1 MRSGVA
7 AGAEAAGPLGHAP
20 RVAVSNLGCRVNR
33 VELDAIAG
41 ELVAAGCELVDEE
54 SADLVVVNTC
64 AVTGEAEAKA
74 RKAVRHAAALAQ
86 RPQVL
91 ATGCVASLFAD
102 ELAALA
108 DNVEVEPDKDRVA
121 TRALSH
127 FLPGDLS
134 QNLPYD
140 LSHFAAG
147 AGVGA
152 RTNAGERG
160 AVNQSDAS
168 GNPSSAS
175 AAGGV
180 APSPLAALDIG
191 ESVAPGHAITPT
203 GRMRPG
209 LKVQDGCDHRCT
221 YCIVWKARGRARSLD
236 AADVVSQV
244 RALVSE
250 GAREVVLTGIDL
262 GRYESQGLDLAGL
275 LDRVLDQTEV
285 GRVRLSSVEPAGV
298 TDELL
303 RVMAASDGRVAE
315 FLHVPLQA
323 GCDETL
329 RRMGRPYTVAE
340 YRAIVDRAREAVP
353 HLALACDLI
362 VGFPGETDEDFAT
375 SLETCRE
382 IGFAKM
388 HVFRYSKRPGTPA
401 ATMEGQA
408 APEAMAER
416 SRAMREMA
424 AASRRAY
431 AESLVGTSQ
440 LVLVERA
447 ESGVTGGLVEAH
459 VGPGYTGELVRMVPH
474 HYIYNILL

>member
-1 MRSGVA
+1 MA

-108 DNVEVEPDKDRVA
+108 ENVEVEPEKDRVA
-121 TRALSH
+121 IRALSH
-127 FLPGDLS
+127 FLPD
-134 QNLPYD
+134 D

-152 RTNAGERG
+152 RTNAAECGTVNSS
-160 AVNQSDAS
+160 AVSV
-168 GNPSSAS
+168 NPSSAS

-180 APSPLAALDIG
+180 VPSPFAPLDIG

-221 YCIVWKARGRARSLD
+221 YCIVWKARVRARSLD

-275 LDRVLDQTEV
+275 LDRVLDETEV

-298 TDELL
+298 TPRLL
-303 RVMAASDGRVAE
+303 RVMAASGGRVAE

-323 GCDETL
+323 GCDGTL

-340 YRAIVDRAREAVP
+340 YRAIVDRARVAVP

-401 ATMEGQA
+401 ADMSDQV
-408 APEAMAER
+408 APEVMVER

-474 HYIYNILL
+474 HYIYNFLL

>member
-1 MRSGVA
+1 MA

-108 DNVEVEPDKDRVA
+108 ENVEVEPEKDRVA
-121 TRALSH
+121 IRALSH
-127 FLPGDLS
+127 FLPD
-134 QNLPYD
+134 D

-152 RTNAGERG
+152 RTNAAECGTVNSS
-160 AVNQSDAS
+160 AVSV
-168 GNPSSAS
+168 NPSSAS

-180 APSPLAALDIG
+180 VPSPFAPLDIG

-275 LDRVLDQTEV
+275 LDRVLDETEV

-298 TDELL
+298 TPRLL
-303 RVMAASDGRVAE
+303 RVMAASGGRVAE

-323 GCDETL
+323 GCDGTL

-340 YRAIVDRAREAVP
+340 YRAIVDRARVAVP

-474 HYIYNILL
+474 HYINNILL

>member
-108 DNVEVEPDKDRVA
+108 ENVEVEPDKDRVA
-121 TRALSH
+121 IRALSH
-127 FLPGDLS
+127 FLPD
-134 QNLPYD
+134 D

-152 RTNAGERG
+152 RTNAAECGTVNSS
-160 AVNQSDAS
+160 AVSV
-168 GNPSSAS
+168 NPSSAS

-180 APSPLAALDIG
+180 VPSPFAPLDIG

-275 LDRVLDQTEV
+275 LDRVLDETEV

-298 TDELL
+298 TPRLL
-303 RVMAASDGRVAE
+303 RVMAASGGRVAE

-323 GCDETL
+323 GCDGTL

-340 YRAIVDRAREAVP
+340 YRAIVDRARVAVP

-401 ATMEGQA
+401 ADMSDQV
-408 APEAMAER
+408 APEVMVER

-447 ESGVTGGLVEAH
+447 DSGVTGGLVEAH

-474 HYIYNILL
+474 HYINNILL

>member
-1 MRSGVA
+1 MRDR
-7 AGAEAAGPLGHAP
+7 AP

-41 ELVAAGCELVDEE
+41 ELVAAGCELVDEAAAE
-54 SADLVVVNTC
+54 LVVVNTC

-74 RKAVRHAAALAQ
+74 RKAVRHAAGL
-86 RPQVL
+86 PGHPIVV
-91 ATGCVASLFAD
+91 ATGCAASLFAD

-121 TRALSH
+121 IRALSH
-127 FLPGDLS
+127 FLPD
-134 QNLPYD
+134 D

-152 RTNAGERG
+152 RTNAAECGTVNSS
-160 AVNQSDAS
+160 AVSV
-168 GNPSSAS
+168 NPSSAS

-180 APSPLAALDIG
+180 VPSPFAPLDIG

-401 ATMEGQA
+401 ADMSDQV

>member
-1 MRSGVA
+1 MRDR
-7 AGAEAAGPLGHAP
+7 AP

-54 SADLVVVNTC
+54 AAELVVVNTC

-74 RKAVRHAAALAQ
+74 RKAVRHAAGL
-86 RPQVL
+86 PGHPIVV
-91 ATGCVASLFAD
+91 ATGCAASLFAD

-127 FLPGDLS
+127 FLPV
-134 QNLPYD
+134 D
-140 LSHFAAG
+140 LSHFTAG

-401 ATMEGQA
+401 ADMPDQV
-408 APEAMAER
+408 APEVMAER
-416 SRAMREMA
+416 SRAMRDMA
-424 AASRRAY
+424 AASRHAY
-431 AESLVGTSQ
+431 ASSLVGTEQ

-459 VGPGYTGELVRMVPH
+459 VGPGYTGELVRMIPH
-474 HYIYNILL
+474 HYVNNILL

>member
-1 MRSGVA
+1 MA

-54 SADLVVVNTC
+54 SAELVVVNTC

-74 RKAVRHAAALAQ
+74 RKAVRHAAGL
-86 RPQVL
+86 PGHPIVV
-91 ATGCVASLFAD
+91 ATGCAASLFAD

-108 DNVEVEPDKDRVA
+108 ENVEVEPEKDRVA
-121 TRALSH
+121 IRALSH
-127 FLPGDLS
+127 FLPD
-134 QNLPYD
+134 D
-140 LSHFAAG
+140 LSHFTAG

-152 RTNAGERG
+152 RTSAGERG
-160 AVNQSDAS
+160 AVNSSDES

-175 AAGGV
+175 TEGGV
-180 APSPLAALDIG
+180 APSPLASLDIG

-221 YCIVWKARGRARSLD
+221 YCIVWKARGRARSLGAD
-236 AADVVSQV
+236 AVVGQV

-275 LDRVLDQTEV
+275 LGRVLDETEV

-298 TDELL
+298 TPRLL
-303 RVMAASDGRVAE
+303 RVMAASGGRVAE

-323 GCDETL
+323 GCDGTL

-340 YRAIVDRAREAVP
+340 YRAIVDRARVAVP

-401 ATMEGQA
+401 ADMSDQV
-408 APEAMAER
+408 APEVMVER

-447 ESGVTGGLVEAH
+447 DSGVTGGLVEAH

-474 HYIYNILL
+474 HYINNILL

>member
-1 MRSGVA
+1 MA

-74 RKAVRHAAALAQ
+74 RKAVRHAAGL
-86 RPQVL
+86 PGHPIVV
-91 ATGCVASLFAD
+91 ATGCAASLFAD

-108 DNVEVEPDKDRVA
+108 ENVEVEPEKDRVA
-121 TRALSH
+121 IRALSH
-127 FLPGDLS
+127 FLPD
-134 QNLPYD
+134 D

-401 ATMEGQA
+401 ADMSDQV
-408 APEAMAER
+408 APEVMVER
-416 SRAMREMA
+416 SRAMRDMA
-424 AASRRAY
+424 AASRHAY
-431 AESLVGTSQ
+431 ASSLVGTEQ

-459 VGPGYTGELVRMVPH
+459 VGPGYTGELVRMIPH
-474 HYIYNILL
+474 HYVNNILL

>member
-134 QNLPYD
+134 
-140 LSHFAAG
+140 HFAAG

-152 RTNAGERG
+152 RTNAAECGTVNSS
-160 AVNQSDAS
+160 AVS

-180 APSPLAALDIG
+180 VPSPFAPLDIG

-275 LDRVLDQTEV
+275 LDRVLDETEV

-298 TDELL
+298 TPRLL

-401 ATMEGQA
+401 ATMESQV

-474 HYIYNILL
+474 HYINNILL

>member
-74 RKAVRHAAALAQ
+74 RKAVRHAAGL
-86 RPQVL
+86 PGHPIVV
-91 ATGCVASLFAD
+91 ATGCAASLFAD

-108 DNVEVEPDKDRVA
+108 ENVEVEPEKDRVA
-121 TRALSH
+121 IRALSH
-127 FLPGDLS
+127 FLPD
-134 QNLPYD
+134 D

-203 GRMRPG
+203 RRMRPG

-362 VGFPGETDEDFAT
+362 AGFPGETDEDFAT

-401 ATMEGQA
+401 ADMSDQV
-408 APEAMAER
+408 APEVMVER

-447 ESGVTGGLVEAH
+447 DSGVTGGLVEAH

-474 HYIYNILL
+474 HYINNILL

>member
-74 RKAVRHAAALAQ
+74 RKAVRHAAGL
-86 RPQVL
+86 PGHPIVV
-91 ATGCVASLFAD
+91 ATGCAASLFAD

-108 DNVEVEPDKDRVA
+108 ENVEVEPEKDRVA
-121 TRALSH
+121 IRALSH
-127 FLPGDLS
+127 FLPD
-134 QNLPYD
+134 D

-401 ATMEGQA
+401 ADMSDQV
-408 APEAMAER
+408 APEVMVER

-447 ESGVTGGLVEAH
+447 DSGVTGGLVEAH

-474 HYIYNILL
+474 HYINNILL

>member
-1 MRSGVA
+1 M
-7 AGAEAAGPLGHAP
+7 
-20 RVAVSNLGCRVNR
+20 
-33 VELDAIAG
+33 
-41 ELVAAGCELVDEE
+41 
-54 SADLVVVNTC
+54 
-64 AVTGEAEAKA
+64 
-74 RKAVRHAAALAQ
+74 
-86 RPQVL
+86 
-91 ATGCVASLFAD
+91 
-102 ELAALA
+102 
-108 DNVEVEPDKDRVA
+108 
-121 TRALSH
+121 
-127 FLPGDLS
+127 
-134 QNLPYD
+134 
-140 LSHFAAG
+140 SHFAAG

-275 LDRVLDQTEV
+275 LDRVLDETEV

-303 RVMAASDGRVAE
+303 RVMAASGGRVAE
-315 FLHVPLQA
+315 FLHVPIQA

-329 RRMGRPYTVAE
+329 RRMGRPYTVAD
-340 YRAIVDRAREAVP
+340 YRAIVDRGRRAVP
-353 HLALACDLI
+353 HLSLACDLI

-382 IGFAKM
+382 IGFAKI

-401 ATMEGQA
+401 ADMPDQV
-408 APEAMAER
+408 APEVMAER
-416 SRAMREMA
+416 SRAMRDMA
-424 AASRRAY
+424 AASRHAY
-431 AESLVGTSQ
+431 ASSLVGTEQ

-459 VGPGYTGELVRMVPH
+459 VGPGYTGELVRMIPH
-474 HYIYNILL
+474 HYVNNILL

>member
-1 MRSGVA
+1 MA

-108 DNVEVEPDKDRVA
+108 ENVEVEPDKDRVA
-121 TRALSH
+121 IRALSH
-127 FLPGDLS
+127 FLPD
-134 QNLPYD
+134 D

-152 RTNAGERG
+152 RTNAAECGTVNSS
-160 AVNQSDAS
+160 AVSV
-168 GNPSSAS
+168 NPSSAS

-180 APSPLAALDIG
+180 VPSPFAPLDIG

-275 LDRVLDQTEV
+275 LDRVLDETEV

-298 TDELL
+298 TPRLL
-303 RVMAASDGRVAE
+303 RVMAASGGRVAE

-323 GCDETL
+323 GCDGTL

-340 YRAIVDRAREAVP
+340 YRAIVDRARVAVP

-401 ATMEGQA
+401 ADMSDQV
-408 APEAMAER
+408 APEVMVER

-447 ESGVTGGLVEAH
+447 DSGVTGGLVEAH

-474 HYIYNILL
+474 HYINNILL

>member
-1 MRSGVA
+1 MA

-108 DNVEVEPDKDRVA
+108 ENVEVEPEKDRVA
-121 TRALSH
+121 IRALSH
-127 FLPGDLS
+127 FLPD
-134 QNLPYD
+134 D

-152 RTNAGERG
+152 RTNAAECGTVNSS
-160 AVNQSDAS
+160 AVSV
-168 GNPSSAS
+168 NPSSAS

-180 APSPLAALDIG
+180 VPSPFAPLDIG

-275 LDRVLDQTEV
+275 LDRVLDETEV

-298 TDELL
+298 TPRLL
-303 RVMAASDGRVAE
+303 RVMAASGGRVAE

-323 GCDETL
+323 GCDGTL

-340 YRAIVDRAREAVP
+340 YRAIVDRARVAVP

-401 ATMEGQA
+401 AGMSDQV
-408 APEAMAER
+408 APEVMVER

-459 VGPGYTGELVRMVPH
+459 VGPGYTGELVRMIPH
-474 HYIYNILL
+474 HYVNNILL

>member
-1 MRSGVA
+1 MA

-108 DNVEVEPDKDRVA
+108 ENVEVEPEKDRVA
-121 TRALSH
+121 IRALSH
-127 FLPGDLS
+127 FLPD
-134 QNLPYD
+134 D

-152 RTNAGERG
+152 RTNAAECGTVNSS
-160 AVNQSDAS
+160 AVSV
-168 GNPSSAS
+168 NPSSAS

-180 APSPLAALDIG
+180 VPSPFAPLDIG

-275 LDRVLDQTEV
+275 LDRVLDETEV

-298 TDELL
+298 TPRLL
-303 RVMAASDGRVAE
+303 RVMAASGGRVAE

-323 GCDETL
+323 GCDGTL

-340 YRAIVDRAREAVP
+340 YRAIVDRARVAVP

-401 ATMEGQA
+401 ADMSDQV
-408 APEAMAER
+408 APEVMVER

-447 ESGVTGGLVEAH
+447 DSGVTGGLVEAH

-474 HYIYNILL
+474 HYINNILL

>member
-1 MRSGVA
+1 MA

-127 FLPGDLS
+127 FLPD
-134 QNLPYD
+134 D

-152 RTNAGERG
+152 RTNAAECGTVNSS
-160 AVNQSDAS
+160 AVSV
-168 GNPSSAS
+168 NPSSAS

-180 APSPLAALDIG
+180 VPSPFAPLDIG

-275 LDRVLDQTEV
+275 LDRVLDETEV

-298 TDELL
+298 TPRLL
-303 RVMAASDGRVAE
+303 RVMAASGGRVAE

-323 GCDETL
+323 GCDGTL

-340 YRAIVDRAREAVP
+340 YRAIVDRARVAVP

-401 ATMEGQA
+401 ADMSDQV
-408 APEAMAER
+408 APEVMVER

-424 AASRRAY
+424 AASRCAY

-447 ESGVTGGLVEAH
+447 DSGVTGGLVEAH

-474 HYIYNILL
+474 HYINNILL